1 MTTAQLTSL
10 DTLEAEEVFR
20 WRFST
25 LASAGYELDDALRL
39 ALNGDVDLHAAANL
53 VARGCPSA
61 TAVRILL

>member
-10 DTLEAEEVFR
+10 ESPEAVEVFR

-25 LASAGYELDDALRL
+25 LAVAGYELSDALRL
-39 ALNGDVDLHAAANL
+39 ALDTDVDLHAATSL